1 MNKKDEQ
8 LQQKIA
14 QIDNLA
20 KQVMTKEALT
30 RYGNLKIAHPEK
42 AINVAMFIAEN
53 ASKLQDKIDDATL
66 KQILMNFEPKKSEF
80 KIRRI

>member
-1 MNKKDEQ
+1 MNKKNEQ

-14 QIDNLA
+14 QIDDLA
-20 KQVMTKEALT
+20 KQFMTKEALI
-30 RYGNLKIAHPEK
+30 RYGNLKTVHPEK

-53 ASKLQDKIDDATL
+53 ASKIQEKINDDKL
-66 KQILMNFEPKKSEF
+66 REILISFEPKKTEF